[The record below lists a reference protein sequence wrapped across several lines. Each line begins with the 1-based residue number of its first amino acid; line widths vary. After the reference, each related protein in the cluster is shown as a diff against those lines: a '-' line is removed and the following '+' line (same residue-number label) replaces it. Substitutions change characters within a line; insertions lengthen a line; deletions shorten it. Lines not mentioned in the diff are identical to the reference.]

1 MSLSSYVFR
10 DAAGT
15 TQSRAA
21 AVVSS
26 AFVCA
31 NTLVDQSGNATPA
44 GDAAARPIN
53 VQLADGTNNPAA
65 LAAKRSLGDKGL
77 PVSLCVDS
85 PFTAFA
91 QASLEGTVVS
101 IKSSAGVLN
110 KLVLTNGQASLIAF
124 VQVFNIASGS
134 VTLGSSAPAWP
145 FGTAISIA
153 STTLHD
159 GSVGSAAGVD
169 AYACFM

>member
-44 GDAAARPIN
+44 GDAATDAASRHGSCAR
-53 VQLADGTNNPAA
+53 VADGDC
-65 LAAKRSLGDKGL
+65 G
-77 PVSLCVDS
+77 
-85 PFTAFA
+85 
-91 QASLEGTVVS
+91 
-101 IKSSAGVLN
+101 
-110 KLVLTNGQASLIAF
+110 
-124 VQVFNIASGS
+124 
-134 VTLGSSAPAWP
+134 
-145 FGTAISIA
+145 
-153 STTLHD
+153 
-159 GSVGSAAGVD
+159 
-169 AYACFM
+169 